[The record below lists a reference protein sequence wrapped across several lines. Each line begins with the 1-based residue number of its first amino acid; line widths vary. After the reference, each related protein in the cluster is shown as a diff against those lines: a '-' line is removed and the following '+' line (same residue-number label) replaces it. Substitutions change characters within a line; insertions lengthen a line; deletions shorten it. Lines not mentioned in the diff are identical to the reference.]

1 MTQFRSSSKARLEWK
16 RRAKVTMADVSRR
29 RTWES
34 LCGRYRVWSTRPAF
48 WPKEG
53 PVGHFRSPRPR
64 RSRKGRNDGS
74 IASPAA

>member
-48 WPKEG
+48 LAQGGARRPFQKPKAKTVKRG
-53 PVGHFRSPRPR
+53 
-64 RSRKGRNDGS
+64 KK
-74 IASPAA
+74 